1 MTKNRFTEEQVV
13 AILQEAEQG
22 EKNVTDICIE
32 RGITKNTFY
41 AWKHKYGGM
50 NVEETKRL
58 RELERENARLK
69 RLLAERD
76 LEVDA
81 MKELVSKNSW
91 GPLPG
96 ARGQIS

>member
-1 MTKNRFTEEQVV
+1 MTKNKYTEEQVV
-13 AILQEAEQG
+13 RLLQEAETG
-22 EKNVTDICIE
+22 SKTITDLCREK
-32 RGITKNTFY
+32 GITKNTFY
-41 AWKHKYGGM
+41 AWKTKYGGM
-50 NVEETKRL
+50 TGEEAKRL

-69 RLLAERD
+69 KLLAERD

-96 ARGQIS
+96 ARGQGF